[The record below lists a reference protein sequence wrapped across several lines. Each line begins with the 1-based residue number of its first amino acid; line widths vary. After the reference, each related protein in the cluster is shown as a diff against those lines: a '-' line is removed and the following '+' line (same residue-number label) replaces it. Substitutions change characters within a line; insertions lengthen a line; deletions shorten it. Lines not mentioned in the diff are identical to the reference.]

1 MPKEVIIPKNVHRT
15 RGYSHAFK
23 CGNTIYV
30 AGQVGWDE
38 EGKIVGEGDVVAQ
51 TERAYENL
59 KRVLEAAGASISDI
73 VMMRIYTMDLEGFN
87 KTGEIR
93 RKYFDRHFPP
103 TTVIVPVELYDP
115 GTLIEVEAIAVVD

>member
-1 MPKEVIIPKNVHRT
+1 MPKEIISPPNVHRT
-15 RGYSHAFK
+15 RGYSHACK

-30 AGQVGWDE
+30 AGQIGWDE
-38 EGKIVGEGDVVAQ
+38 EGRLVGEGDVVAQ

-73 VMMRIYTMDLEGFN
+73 VMMNIYTMDLDGFN
-87 KTGEIR
+87 KTGAIR

-103 TTVIVPVELYDP
+103 TTLLVVKGLDEP

>member
-1 MPKEVIIPKNVHRT
+1 MPKEVITPKNVHRP
-15 RGYSHAFK
+15 RGYSHAYK

-30 AGQVGWDE
+30 AGQIGWDE
-38 EGKIVGEGDVVAQ
+38 EGKLVGEGNVVAQ

-73 VMMRIYTMDLEGFN
+73 VFMKIYTLDLEGFN
-87 KTGEIR
+87 KTADIR
-93 RKYFDRHFPP
+93 RKYFGKHFPA
-103 TTVIVPVELYDP
+103 TTLIVPVGLDEP

>member
-1 MPKEVIIPKNVHRT
+1 MPKEIIVPENVHRA
-15 RGYSHAFK
+15 RGYSHAIK

-30 AGQVGWDE
+30 AGQVSFDE
-38 EGKIVGEGDVVAQ
+38 EGKLVGKGDVVSQ
-51 TERAYENL
+51 TDRAYENL

-73 VMMRIYTMDLEGFN
+73 VVLYIYTMDLEGFS

-93 RKYFDRHFPP
+93 RKYFDKHFPT
-103 TTVIVPVELYDP
+103 TTVLVVQGLDEP

>member
-30 AGQVGWDE
+30 AGQIAFDE
-38 EGKIVGEGDVVAQ
+38 EGKLVGEGDVVVQ

-73 VMMRIYTMDLEGFN
+73 VMMNIYTLDLDGFN

-93 RKYFDRHFPP
+93 RKYFGKHFPA
-103 TTVIVPVELYDP
+103 TTLLIVAGLDEP

>member
-1 MPKEVIIPKNVHRT
+1 M
-15 RGYSHAFK
+15 
-23 CGNTIYV
+23 
-30 AGQVGWDE
+30 
-38 EGKIVGEGDVVAQ
+38 VAQ

-73 VMMRIYTMDLEGFN
+73 VMMNIYTMDLDGFN

-93 RKYFDRHFPP
+93 RKYFGKHFPA
-103 TTVIVPVELYDP
+103 TTLLVVKGLDEP

>member
-1 MPKEVIIPKNVHRT
+1 MPKEIISPKNVHRT

>member
-1 MPKEVIIPKNVHRT
+1 MPKEIIVPKNVHRS
-15 RGYSHAFK
+15 RGYSHAIK

-30 AGQVGWDE
+30 AGQVAYDE
-38 EGKIVGEGDVVAQ
+38 EGKLVGEGDVVAQ

-73 VMMRIYTMDLEGFN
+73 VMMHIYTMDLEGFS
-87 KTGEIR
+87 KTAEIR
-93 RKYFDRHFPP
+93 RKYFDKHFPA
-103 TTVIVPVELYDP
+103 TTLIVVEGLDEP

>member
-30 AGQVGWDE
+30 AGQIAFDE
-38 EGKIVGEGDVVAQ
+38 EGKLVGEGDVVAQ
-51 TERAYENL
+51 TELAYENL

-73 VMMRIYTMDLEGFN
+73 VMMNIYTLDLDGFN

-93 RKYFDRHFPP
+93 RKYFGKHFPA
-103 TTVIVPVELYDP
+103 TTLLIVAGLDEP

>member
-15 RGYSHAFK
+15 RGYSHAYK

-30 AGQVGWDE
+30 AGQIGWDE
-38 EGKIVGEGDVVAQ
+38 KGKLVGEGDVVAQ

-87 KTGEIR
+87 KTAEIR
-93 RKYFDRHFPP
+93 RQYFDKHFPA
-103 TTVIVPVELYDP
+103 TTLIVVEGLDEP
-115 GTLIEVEAIAVVD
+115 GTLIEVEAIVVVD